1 MTTICNR
8 DRQNVLRMPKVQ
20 KKTKVMAFV
29 LSLEER
35 DRKENNNTD
44 VQENLT
50 NQLQYRG
57 SCIKWCK

>member
-1 MTTICNR
+1 
-8 DRQNVLRMPKVQ
+8 
-20 KKTKVMAFV
+20 MAFV

-50 NQLQYRG
+50 NQLQCRG